1 MKSAFTNASHG
12 VTAIDFLIM
21 KNEHALVVLFQG
33 MFTGNIFTLNPG
45 WDESGKPV
53 DAFEDIRN
61 IKAALTSK
69 GIAISQFTEPSP
81 AGPASF
87 FITNPDHNMILL
99 DQHR

>member
-1 MKSAFTNASHG
+1 
-12 VTAIDFLIM
+12 M
-21 KNEHALVVLFQG
+21 KNGHTLVGLFQG
-33 MFTGNIFTLNPG
+33 MFTGNILTFHPG

-61 IKAALTSK
+61 IKAALASQ
-69 GIAISQFTEPSP
+69 GIAVSQFTEPTP

-87 FITNPDHNMILL
+87 FIIDSDHNMILL